1 MKRSARCVR
10 LAIAVALWSAAASG
24 TDVPPPAA
32 PPALPP
38 PAPPAA
44 SIFVPPEPLCL
55 EWTDGCR
62 VCQKPATGEAVCSN
76 IGVACLPQAPRCTR
90 R

>member
-1 MKRSARCVR
+1 
-10 LAIAVALWSAAASG
+10 
-24 TDVPPPAA
+24 
-32 PPALPP
+32 
-38 PAPPAA
+38 
-44 SIFVPPEPLCL
+44 VPPEPLCL

>member
-1 MKRSARCVR
+1 MGRAWICC
-10 LAIAVALWSAAASG
+10 WSAAALWPAVALASDA
-24 TDVPPPAA
+24 TPPATPVPPAA
-32 PPALPP
+32 AQ
-38 PAPPAA
+38 PAA